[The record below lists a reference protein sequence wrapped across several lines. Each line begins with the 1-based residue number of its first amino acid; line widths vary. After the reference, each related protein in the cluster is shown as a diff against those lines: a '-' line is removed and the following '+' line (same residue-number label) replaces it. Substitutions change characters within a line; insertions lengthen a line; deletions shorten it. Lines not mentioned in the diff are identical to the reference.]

1 MAVGAVADEGFD
13 QTGALGWLGACQLRM
28 RRRSD
33 GGKRGWAWLVGCR
46 GTLMTDENET
56 AGLTNAS
63 CTAPQK
69 HVAVASSSV
78 DQPSLARPA
87 NGKSFG

>member
-1 MAVGAVADEGFD
+1 
-13 QTGALGWLGACQLRM
+13 
-28 RRRSD
+28 
-33 GGKRGWAWLVGCR
+33 
-46 GTLMTDENET
+46 MTDENET
-56 AGLTNAS
+56 VGLTNAS

-87 NGKSFG
+87 NGKSFGWVSRLCVMAVGCKNVLEMD